1 MAFARIEREAPRQ
14 GYEISCA
21 GASPFILSRD
31 LFIQERLVLGQE
43 LSEAQYHRLREL
55 QGRYAC
61 KAQALVYLAM
71 REHTRFELVQK
82 LVKKGYAQDTT
93 EAVLDEL
100 ADEQLLSELRYAR
113 LFVEGRLRRKS
124 EGRAMMARRL
134 AAKQVNRNDAQR
146 ALDEFYTEELTRAYV
161 RRAYQDTIVKVG
173 EEHIRYALQKSGFSA
188 SEIRMALTEWEGDDD

>member
-1 MAFARIEREAPRQ
+1 M
-14 GYEISCA
+14 
-21 GASPFILSRD
+21 
-31 LFIQERLVLGQE
+31 LGQE

-55 QGRYAC
+55 QGRHAC